1 MQLRGFSFT
10 RTRVLQ
16 VSAIV
21 ILAILGMALPYLTM
35 MWQDPASEIVV
46 FRGSLI
52 PSANFVGGLEPLDL
66 PDYSPGDKAQ
76 RIVFALNV
84 IAAGPSLHQIGAVVA
99 IITAACLFQEE
110 INKFFWWPLH
120 LSGWL
125 LAIGF
130 IPLLIG
136 AGLLSREGVALVV
149 LHAAWITL
157 TVAGILVLI
166 CTFKSRHRIDR

>member
-1 MQLRGFSFT
+1 MRLRGFTFS

-16 VSAIV
+16 VSGII

-35 MWQDPASEIVV
+35 VWWNAASEIAV
-46 FRGSLI
+46 FRGPLI

-66 PDYSPGDKAQ
+66 PDYSPGEQAQ
-76 RIVFALNV
+76 RIVFAINV
-84 IAAGPSLHQIGAVVA
+84 ITAGPSLQQIGAIVA
-99 IITAACLFQEE
+99 IITAACLFQDE

-125 LAIGF
+125 LAAGF

-136 AGLLSREGVALVV
+136 AALLSREGVELSV
-149 LHAAWITL
+149 LPAWTPLTL
-157 TVAGILVLI
+157 AGILVLI

>member
-1 MQLRGFSFT
+1 MRLKGFSFS
-10 RTRVLQ
+10 RNRVLQ

-35 MWQDPASEIVV
+35 VWWNSASEIDV
-46 FRGSLI
+46 FRGSLTA
-52 PSANFVGGLEPLDL
+52 SANFVGGLEPLDL
-66 PDYSPGDKAQ
+66 PDYSPGEKSQ

-99 IITAACLFQEE
+99 IITAACLFQDE

-125 LAIGF
+125 LAVGF
-130 IPLLIG
+130 IPLFIG
-136 AGLLSREGVALVV
+136 AALLSREGVELSV
-149 LHAAWITL
+149 LPAWIALTL
-157 TVAGILVLI
+157 AGILVLV